1 MKESGA
7 LATKGQWPLNRGPAM
22 GRSQSQGREEVPP
35 AVGLS
40 RASGYRGKVGCES

>member
-1 MKESGA
+1 MKESGV

-22 GRSQSQGREEVPP
+22 GRSQFQGREEVPP

-40 RASGYRGKVGCES
+40 RASVYRGKVGCES